1 MEFLAHLFSGFRWQ
15 DGLDILLNTYILF
28 RLYIIFR
35 GTTVFRAIL
44 RICLLW
50 AVGQVAINLGLI
62 LTNWAM
68 QGVIAV
74 AALMIVIVFRNEI
87 SGVLQGRTIKSF
99 LWEIPKRQDFLP
111 YQTIIESV
119 YEMARKK
126 IGALIVIPMYQSIDS
141 FVQGG
146 VIFDCQ
152 LSQQSLTGTFW
163 PGSPL
168 HDGACIIKGDR
179 ITKAGVILPL
189 SISKDIP
196 AFFGTRHRAAMGLA
210 GKTDAMVI
218 VVSEER
224 GEISIF
230 TKEHRQVINDRK
242 TMEKMLKAHTET
254 GSEQTKSG
262 RQTFGLALAAFIS
275 LVFVTGL
282 WFSFSKGMETFAIQE
297 VPLEFSRLNQ
307 KMEITESS
315 PSYVKLHIS
324 GARPLIDALKPD
336 RIKIKIN
343 LAQCKSG
350 ENILSITRKNIS
362 LPPGLR
368 LKSIEPAQV
377 NITLDTLM
385 EKRLPVQPH
394 WTGKLP
400 KGLMLTKAVPIPEHV
415 TVTAGQRILQGIHTI
430 FTEPISLDTLTASG
444 TVQVPMIAES
454 ASLKFNGPDTVQ
466 VEYTIIKREQAHETE
481 TPAKK

>member
-1 MEFLAHLFSGFRWQ
+1 MEFFAHLFSGFRWQ

-44 RICLLW
+44 RIWLLW
-50 AVGQVAINLGLI
+50 AVGQAAINLGLI

-99 LWEIPKRQDFLP
+99 LWEIPKRQDDLP
-111 YQTIIESV
+111 YQAIIESV

-126 IGALIVIPMYQSIDS
+126 IGALIVIPMYQSMDS

-146 VIFDCQ
+146 VVLDCQ

-179 ITKAGVILPL
+179 IAKAGAILPL
-189 SISKDIP
+189 ATSRNIP

-210 GKTDAMVI
+210 NQTDAMVI

-230 TKEHRQVINDRK
+230 TKGHRKVINNRK
-242 TMEKMLKAHTET
+242 TLEKILKSHTET
-254 GSEQTKSG
+254 EAGQTKSG
-262 RQTFGLALAAFIS
+262 QQTLGLVTAACIS
-275 LVFVTGL
+275 LIFVTAL
-282 WFSFSKGMETFAIQE
+282 WLSFSKGTETFTIQE
-297 VPLEFSRLNQ
+297 IPLEFSKLNQ

-315 PSYVKLHIS
+315 TSYAKLHIS

-336 RIKIKIN
+336 RIKINMN
-343 LAQCKSG
+343 LSRCKFG
-350 ENILSITRKNIS
+350 ENILPITRKNIS

-368 LKSIEPAQV
+368 LKSIEPSQ
-377 NITLDTLM
+377 IRISLDTLI

-394 WTGKLP
+394 WVGKLQ
-400 KGLMLTKAVPIPEHV
+400 KGLSLTRATPIPDHV
-415 TVTAGQRILQGIHTI
+415 IVTAGQRVLQGIHTI
-430 FTEPISLDTLTASG
+430 FTEPIPLDSITSSG
-444 TVQVPMIAES
+444 SVQVTMMADS
-454 ASLKFNGPDTVQ
+454 ASLKFNGSDTVR
-466 VEYTIIKREQAHETE
+466 VEYTITKREYPHETKIF
-481 TPAKK
+481 ARK